1 MEEKLPP
8 EIKELVDKVLSE
20 HKAVKELS
28 VEDLEGVAGGVPETF
43 VVNGGS
49 VTPAELYKH
58 VRTVHEEIGTDV
70 AEHFLETALES
81 AGYPYI
87 RQAIEAYRVYGENM
101 WWRLAQ
107 LGK

>member
-49 VTPAELYKH
+49 VNPKSDLIEGQR
-58 VRTVHEEIGTDV
+58 VRIKYHPKNKTN
-70 AEHFLETALES
+70 A
-81 AGYPYI
+81 
-87 RQAIEAYRVYGENM
+87 
-101 WWRLAQ
+101 RLVE
-107 LGK
+107 